1 MLNKKIV
8 GLFFGFLFGLLFSH
22 IIVDMSM
29 YNDLNKRLLE
39 LESKASPSKVTALVT
54 TTMYNPVVSQCDE
67 DPLITAANLKID
79 PNKASEQKYV
89 ALSRNLLK
97 RWGGKFSYKD
107 KVYIKGA
114 GNKDGVYIVADTMHP
129 RFVNHVDILETSGKK
144 KYKYTGV
151 LLTKVNP

>member
-107 KVYIKGA
+107 KV
-114 GNKDGVYIVADTMHP
+114 
-129 RFVNHVDILETSGKK
+129 
-144 KYKYTGV
+144 
-151 LLTKVNP
+151 